1 MKVTLGAV
9 CMLAALSRFSYL
21 PFLSLLGLVISQL
34 SYSSSFQ
41 RCFPSFPLSG
51 DEVQWNLYATVFHL
65 MALSSHMIQN
75 S

>member
-1 MKVTLGAV
+1 MKVIPGAV
-9 CMLAALSRFSYL
+9 CMLAAVSRFSYL
-21 PFLSLLGLVISQL
+21 PLLSLLGLVISQL

-65 MALSSHMIQN
+65 MALSHT
-75 S
+75 